1 MKVNTISLSKSQFY
15 ILHFTFYIIF
25 TPIFLTILSCSS
37 PTSNPKGSLSGYINL
52 ENQFDHSEITAAL
65 YDLAELDPDIVYANV
80 TWPHIGV
87 KINQHTEFDH
97 RFQSP
102 IADTQTEADGSFFIP
117 EIPVGKYNL
126 VAKKDGWG
134 FKYLF
139 EVEILEGE
147 NLLADK
153 CKIENVKCK
162 IDDSADLGL
171 NEIEKIQTTQK
182 SNRHSEELSQSY
194 MTKNLLADKFKIE
207 NVKCKIDDSAA
218 LGLNEIGRMQTTI
231 NNSQQP
237 HNQRSFHSPQSFD
250 PSSLV
255 FDLKNRTS
263 DLTLYPET
271 TLSGFFPEQSNFF
284 LPDHHYIIEDD
295 TVLLP
300 DQYLEI
306 QSGAVIRINPGID
319 LTIHGSLKAQGEE
332 NNMFWVTSNDCFTD
346 NFQFSILNF
355 TLQSGD
361 SPALYNSMEMS
372 DLANVV
378 DDLISWG
385 KWSWGNNSFNSRIS
399 DCRYLNSIFRNSVSG
414 IYVSSAENID
424 IENVLS
430 VQCNGVDYGGVVAF
444 HIENL
449 YISKS
454 ILQNNHNGIYSK
466 FSPTSLIKNN
476 FISQNHRGIW
486 GLTLK
491 GNVEHNE
498 LSENSECDIKL
509 AGNTIEGVINIMRN
523 NLRSG
528 TGIWQYTQG
537 SFLNFYII
545 IANYNNFYSEN
556 LYIKYYS
563 RGHNHQID
571 IDATLNYY
579 NNSSSA
585 EEIALKIFDYYT
597 GPDITIGVIFQ
608 PFLTEENPLAGI
620 QDE

>member
-1 MKVNTISLSKSQFY
+1 
-15 ILHFTFYIIF
+15 
-25 TPIFLTILSCSS
+25 
-37 PTSNPKGSLSGYINL
+37 
-52 ENQFDHSEITAAL
+52 
-65 YDLAELDPDIVYANV
+65 
-80 TWPHIGV
+80 
-87 KINQHTEFDH
+87 
-97 RFQSP
+97 
-102 IADTQTEADGSFFIP
+102 
-117 EIPVGKYNL
+117 

-153 CKIENVKCK
+153 
-162 IDDSADLGL
+162 
-171 NEIEKIQTTQK
+171 
-182 SNRHSEELSQSY
+182 
-194 MTKNLLADKFKIE
+194 FKIE

-218 LGLNEIGRMQTTI
+218 LGLNEIEKMQKVKNYFQHPTY
-231 NNSQQP
+231 
-237 HNQRSFHSPQSFD
+237 QRGYHSIQSFD

-271 TLSGFFPEQSNFF
+271 TLSGFFSEQFNFF

-306 QSGAVIRINPGID
+306 QPGAVIRINPGID
-319 LTIHGSLKAQGEE
+319 LTIHGSIKAQGEE
-332 NNMFWVTSNDCFTD
+332 NNMFWVTSNDGFTD
-346 NFQFSILNF
+346 NFKFSILNF

-361 SPALYNSMEMS
+361 SPALYNSMELA
-372 DLANVV
+372 DLADVV

-476 FISQNHRGIW
+476 YISQNLRGIR

-491 GNVEHNE
+491 GKIENNE
-498 LSENSECDIKL
+498 LCHNAQADIKL
-509 AGNTIEGVINIMRN
+509 AGNTSVGVINISNN
-523 NLRSG
+523 NLSSK
-528 TGIWQYTQG
+528 TGIWQYTQQPYYY
-537 SFLNFYII
+537 FYILV
-545 IANYNNFYSEN
+545 ANHNNFYSDEWFFV
-556 LYIKYYS
+556 YDS
-563 RGHNHQID
+563 RRFQHGID
-571 IDATLNYY
+571 IDATYNYY
-579 NNSSSA
+579 CNTFSA
-585 EEIALKIFDYYT
+585 EEIALKIFDNNP
-597 GPDITIGVIFQ
+597 GPYITIEVIFQ

-620 QDE
+620 EVE